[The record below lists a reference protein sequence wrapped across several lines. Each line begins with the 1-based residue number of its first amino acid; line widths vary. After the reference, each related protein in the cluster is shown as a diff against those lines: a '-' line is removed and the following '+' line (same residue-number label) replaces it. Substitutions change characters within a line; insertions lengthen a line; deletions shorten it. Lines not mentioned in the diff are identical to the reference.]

1 MNAKHKN
8 KQAGWFLLPVGCLI
22 LAFLTYETSR
32 VGMDYDAHTKIALS
46 LNLHDVAG
54 TLREHSEAL
63 WHICVRIYMKIFGL
77 APAVAAGAV
86 SATAVCAAYLIACRY
101 FRLKGNG
108 LNAGTAAASGLI
120 LHLVC
125 AAYVPWF
132 NPKPYSGQG
141 TPNIW
146 HNPTTIMVRPLALAA
161 FLLVCGEIEE
171 SRRSGFKRGP
181 GWKKGIATALLLIL
195 CNMAK
200 PSFVQI
206 FYPALFLLMLIWLIA
221 YRGKN
226 IKLAL
231 ELLLICL
238 PSLAVMGLQFITA
251 FSSGSAARESESGVA
266 IMPFAVVKLY
276 TPNVWISLLLAIAF
290 PLLMAFIAWGHRI
303 SDQASALAWLMLF
316 SGFMERILLAETGE
330 RFTHGN
336 FNWGFQLSLYFVWL
350 IAMRDWL
357 SLYIGRSGKKAR
369 GAGFY
374 ISTAV
379 LILHLASGL
388 YYLYYLI
395 VLGNPY

>member
-8 KQAGWFLLPVGCLI
+8 KRAGWFLLPVGCLI

-46 LNLHDVAG
+46 LNLHDIAG
-54 TLREHSEAL
+54 TLRDHSEAL

-108 LNAGTAAASGLI
+108 INAGTAAVGGLI

-125 AAYVPWF
+125 AVYVPWF

-171 SRRSGFKRGP
+171 SRRSGFKKGP

-206 FYPALFLLMLIWLIA
+206 FYPALFLLMFIWLIA

-251 FSSGSAARESESGVA
+251 FSSGSAARESGSSVA